1 MPFVVLNAPFP
12 PPVSHW
18 HSVPVVEVVWV
29 VGSVVTLVI
38 PGFIVGLVVC
48 CPGVVVGVM
57 AVDSVVTVVD
67 CSGWAVVLVV
77 VAPVIAV
84 L

>member
-18 HSVPVVEVVWV
+18 HSVPVVGVVWV

-38 PGFIVGLVVC
+38 PGFVVGLVVS
-48 CPGVVVGVM
+48 CPGVVVGILV
-57 AVDSVVTVVD
+57 VDPVVTVVNS
-67 CSGWAVVLVV
+67 SGWAVVLVV

>member
-1 MPFVVLNAPFP
+1 MLFVVLNAPFP

-18 HSVPVVEVVWV
+18 HAVPFVGVVWV
-29 VGSVVTLVI
+29 VGSVVTLLI
-38 PGFIVGLVVC
+38 PGFVVGLDVS

-57 AVDSVVTVVD
+57 VVDSVVTVVD

-77 VAPVIAV
+77 VVSVLAV

>member
-1 MPFVVLNAPFP
+1 MPLVLLNAPFP

-18 HSVPVVEVVWV
+18 HSVPVVGVVWV

-38 PGFIVGLVVC
+38 PGFVVGLVVS

-57 AVDSVVTVVD
+57 VVDSVVTVVD
-67 CSGWAVVLVV
+67 CSGWPVVIVV
-77 VAPVIAV
+77 VAPVLAV

>member
-12 PPVSHW
+12 HPVSHW
-18 HSVPVVEVVWV
+18 HSVPVVGVVWV
-29 VGSVVTLVI
+29 VDSVVTLFI
-38 PGFIVGLVVC
+38 PGFVVS
-48 CPGVVVGVM
+48 CPGIVVGVM
-57 AVDSVVTVVD
+57 AVDSVVTAVD